1 MLIKKLTLKNFKQ
14 FKEMTVDSF
23 PHGLIGLVGKNGAGK
38 STIFEAIY
46 YSLFGKPLSGAIGHL
61 RNDHSENEPVSVIME
76 FEEKGELYRVIR
88 GMRGKSNAPDASL
101 HINKPELG
109 AHHFELLAETSTPVN
124 REIYKI
130 LRIDANSF
138 KNSFFAQQKETAGII
153 SGTPAKR
160 EESFKKMLG
169 FDKYDDLVNKITI
182 YIKSY
187 EAEAEAIKK
196 YLIGDEVVAENKEKI
211 AALEISLAA
220 IKVSLEDLTKQAEVK
235 RKEKDLQAEKVN
247 KLEEIRIKFTELG
260 KKITKNETSIANSKE
275 HIEKLIQEIAR
286 LEQIAADINLK
297 SKVVDEYKKINTE
310 IEGLNHEKNKKIQF
324 DEINKGLEK
333 ARSSRNKTNSEFEV
347 ESKELEKLPD
357 YASKINTKE
366 NLLSEKKEHI
376 STQRERENELQASI
390 QSISDELKTKQ
401 KRLEKVVK
409 LGADG
414 NCPECERPLREHQPK
429 LVEKYESE
437 IKALLTKKRVLDEK
451 YQDASAQRKT
461 KESEI
466 EDVENNLKEL
476 RQKLALKE
484 QKSLLIEEKQKKIAE
499 FDAQIQTAELDIA
512 ALGEIKFD
520 QKMLDKAQERLAEI
534 KLRYDKYQKMLGE
547 VKALDKTKSSKSD
560 EENKLKEY
568 ETELKNLQ
576 KEQNSLSFSEESLK
590 AEKEAL
596 VKISDIVEDLTDS
609 IHKIEL
615 EISETNSNMKQLNES
630 LEQDAKKR
638 VEHKAKLKDINDF
651 KVFTEVIADYRTK
664 MITNA
669 IPHVAIEADKLFAE
683 LTGGRYAGLE
693 ITNDLEIN
701 INREGRTVPLS
712 TLSGGEKDLAAI
724 CLRVAISRE
733 IVNSLSGG
741 KIGFLAFDEVFGA
754 QDEERRELLLQA
766 LQQLSEHFKQV
777 FVVSH
782 NGDVEAE
789 LPNRVSIMKRGKFSV
804 IDKIIDNN

>member
-651 KVFTEVIADYRTK
+651 KVFKEVIADYRTK

>member
-1 MLIKKLTLKNFKQ
+1 
-14 FKEMTVDSF
+14 
-23 PHGLIGLVGKNGAGK
+23 
-38 STIFEAIY
+38 
-46 YSLFGKPLSGAIGHL
+46 
-61 RNDHSENEPVSVIME
+61 
-76 FEEKGELYRVIR
+76 
-88 GMRGKSNAPDASL
+88 
-101 HINKPELG
+101 
-109 AHHFELLAETSTPVN
+109 
-124 REIYKI
+124 
-130 LRIDANSF
+130 
-138 KNSFFAQQKETAGII
+138 
-153 SGTPAKR
+153 
-160 EESFKKMLG
+160 
-169 FDKYDDLVNKITI
+169 
-182 YIKSY
+182 
-187 EAEAEAIKK
+187 
-196 YLIGDEVVAENKEKI
+196 
-211 AALEISLAA
+211 
-220 IKVSLEDLTKQAEVK
+220 
-235 RKEKDLQAEKVN
+235 
-247 KLEEIRIKFTELG
+247 
-260 KKITKNETSIANSKE
+260 
-275 HIEKLIQEIAR
+275 
-286 LEQIAADINLK
+286 
-297 SKVVDEYKKINTE
+297 
-310 IEGLNHEKNKKIQF
+310 
-324 DEINKGLEK
+324 
-333 ARSSRNKTNSEFEV
+333 
-347 ESKELEKLPD
+347 
-357 YASKINTKE
+357 
-366 NLLSEKKEHI
+366 
-376 STQRERENELQASI
+376 
-390 QSISDELKTKQ
+390 
-401 KRLEKVVK
+401 
-409 LGADG
+409 
-414 NCPECERPLREHQPK
+414 
-429 LVEKYESE
+429 
-437 IKALLTKKRVLDEK
+437 VLDEK

-651 KVFTEVIADYRTK
+651 KVFKEVIADYRTK